1 MKAQTNRRLR
11 QFHFYLGVLFAPAI
25 IFFAVSGAFQTFR
38 WQEEKGYGGTP
49 PAWIAWIASVHK
61 DQAEPRVRPP
71 ETARPAE
78 RPRAVNAAPKSAR
91 KSTLPLK
98 IFVLAMSAGLALSA
112 LLGILVALGTRSMRR
127 VSLVMLGVGT
137 LLPLVLLKL

>member
-11 QFHFYLGVLFAPAI
+11 QFHHYLGVLFAPAI

-49 PAWIAWIASVHK
+49 PQWIVWIASVHK

-71 ETARPAE
+71 EAARAAE
-78 RPRAVNAAPKSAR
+78 RPKAAANKPAR
-91 KSTLPLK
+91 KSALPLK
-98 IFVLAMSAGLALSA
+98 IFVTAMSAGLALSA
-112 LLGILVALGTRSMRR
+112 LLGIVVALNIRSMRR
-127 VSLVMLGVGT
+127 VSLVMLGLGT